1 MAQIISA
8 ARRKVKGRGGNYED
22 LDGHVDPAPHSPPD
36 SLRSEQGAQ
45 HSIYGGDDSNDLLG
59 QEIEMTSVSVVPDD
73 TFTVTQAVN
82 AFGFGKFQVQ
92 LSLFTGLCWMAD
104 SMEMTILSI
113 LSPALH
119 CEWHIT
125 RYQQALTTT
134 VVFLGM
140 MLSSTF
146 WGNVS
151 DRYGRK
157 KALTMCAVLLFYYG
171 LLSSLAPNF
180 LWILFLRGLVGF
192 AIGCVPQSVTL
203 YAEFL
208 PTKQRAKCVV
218 LLDCFWAL
226 GACFEVLLAL
236 LVMPTMG
243 WQWLLA
249 LSTTPL
255 LVFACICPWLPES
268 ARYHVA
274 SGQPDKALETLQ
286 KVAKDNGKPMLLG
299 RLVVDDA
306 SMGRRGRIRDLL
318 GAELRRTSLLL
329 WFIWMAC
336 AFCYY
341 GVVLMTTELFEASA
355 NRCASDGGSFSSQ
368 IKPVE
373 TCSADC
379 KELTT
384 TDYID
389 LLWTTL
395 AEFPGIFA
403 TIFVIERF
411 GRKRTMA
418 VQFVIFAV
426 CIYFLLICSA
436 ERSFLTAML
445 FMARGII
452 AGVFQAAYV
461 YTPEVYP
468 TPLRAVG
475 VGSCSAMAR
484 LGAMVTPYVAQVLL
498 NSSLPLAM
506 TVYGL
511 AALLAAVACFLLPI
525 ETKGKEMKESV
536 SGPQLHRPQPTQPT
550 TASQ

>member
-1 MAQIISA
+1 M
-8 ARRKVKGRGGNYED
+8 
-22 LDGHVDPAPHSPPD
+22 
-36 SLRSEQGAQ
+36 
-45 HSIYGGDDSNDLLG
+45 
-59 QEIEMTSVSVVPDD
+59 
-73 TFTVTQAVN
+73 
-82 AFGFGKFQVQ
+82 
-92 LSLFTGLCWMAD
+92 
-104 SMEMTILSI
+104 
-113 LSPALH
+113 
-119 CEWHIT
+119 
-125 RYQQALTTT
+125 
-134 VVFLGM
+134 
-140 MLSSTF
+140 
-146 WGNVS
+146 
-151 DRYGRK
+151 
-157 KALTMCAVLLFYYG
+157 
-171 LLSSLAPNF
+171 
-180 LWILFLRGLVGF
+180 
-192 AIGCVPQSVTL
+192 
-203 YAEFL
+203 
-208 PTKQRAKCVV
+208 
-218 LLDCFWAL
+218 
-226 GACFEVLLAL
+226 
-236 LVMPTMG
+236 
-243 WQWLLA
+243 
-249 LSTTPL
+249 
-255 LVFACICPWLPES
+255 
-268 ARYHVA
+268 A

-306 SMGRRGRIRDLL
+306 SMGRRGQLRDLL

-355 NRCASDGGSFSSQ
+355 TRCSGDGGFSSQ
-368 IKPVE
+368 LKPVE

-418 VQFVIFAV
+418 VQFVIFAI

-445 FMARGII
+445 FVARGII

-498 NSSLPLAM
+498 NSSLLLAM
-506 TVYGL
+506 TVYGI
-511 AALLAAVACFLLPI
+511 AALLAAVACFMLPI
-525 ETKGKEMKESV
+525 ETKGKELKESV
-536 SGPQLHRPQPTQPT
+536 SGPQLHRPQPTQS
-550 TASQ
+550 TAASS